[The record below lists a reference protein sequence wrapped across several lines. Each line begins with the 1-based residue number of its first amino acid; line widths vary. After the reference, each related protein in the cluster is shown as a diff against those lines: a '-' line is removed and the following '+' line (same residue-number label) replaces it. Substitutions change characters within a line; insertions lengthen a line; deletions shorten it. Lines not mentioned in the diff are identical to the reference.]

1 MEIAYINQ
9 YGKHDL
15 SMPLINEFS
24 DIYIYPYHL
33 DSSLLDIG
41 WKNIMEYQCGFK
53 LEKVDENKYV
63 NSEEIRIMSSYPN
76 DGSIMAKDDVIIIK
90 LS

>member
-41 WKNIMEYQCGFK
+41 
-53 LEKVDENKYV
+53 
-63 NSEEIRIMSSYPN
+63 
-76 DGSIMAKDDVIIIK
+76 
-90 LS
+90 